1 MSARD
6 VMQSEQFMNL
16 QVHRSDADAW
26 ERGGWRG
33 RYLHDRLGAS
43 LAFVG
48 AGLFFFGAFSPSRR
62 SRSSVWLQVT
72 GASLL
77 SCAAAR
83 LANQYSPKIVR
94 SGHDSA
100 AADVVTL
107 ESVDSF
113 PASDAPSSNATT
125 ASPQPLPHGT
135 GREG

>member
-1 MSARD
+1 VFARD
-6 VMQSEQFMNL
+6 VMKSEQFMNL

-33 RYLHDRLGAS
+33 QYLDDRLGAS

-62 SRSSVWLQVT
+62 SRSSMWFRVT
-72 GASLL
+72 GAGLL

-83 LANQYSPKIVR
+83 LASRYSPRIAR
-94 SGHDSA
+94 SRHDSV

-125 ASPQPLPHGT
+125 ASPQPLRHG
-135 GREG
+135 GQS